1 MKNRVIA
8 ILGVVTLVLAIAFVA
23 QPEGFVPLF
32 DADLNRLTMNRSE
45 AHCAAVGFVATNGP
59 AAAANCRAD
68 DNRTTNTDL
77 EAVVPE
83 FCIELTTVL
92 ALTYADCLSIMYDMQ
107 YWPTYD
113 GDITNSWTRSA
124 PYPLSVLTTPGA
136 GQDGGRTGDRPDIQ
150 RP

>member
-1 MKNRVIA
+1 MA
-8 ILGVVTLVLAIAFVA
+8 ILGVATLALAFAFVA

-59 AAAANCRAD
+59 AAAANCRD
-68 DNRTTNTDL
+68 EDNRTTNTDL
-77 EAVVPE
+77 VAVVPE
-83 FCIELTTVL
+83 FCIELVTTL
-92 ALTYADCLSIMYDMQ
+92 TLTYDECLSIMYDMQ

-124 PYPLSVLTTPGA
+124 PYPLSILATPGA
-136 GQDGGRTGDRPDIQ
+136 GPAGGRTGDRQDIQ